1 MNLNLDNRNPIYV
14 KTWYDDNKIESVSS
28 SSVLKS
34 QSCEVLIVGGGLA
47 GLCLLQKLL
56 EKGIDALLVEAN
68 EIGQSASGRNGGF
81 CTPGW
86 ALSDEKIVKLVGKDT
101 AQELNQ
107 LSIDGYKWME
117 KRFLSKNYETVQA
130 KKGVLSVALFGK
142 PAEEQ
147 SLGSKLLIKDELQK
161 FLKTE
166 KYKFGYFYG
175 DGYQFN
181 PFNFLACLQ
190 NEILTNGQKIF
201 ARSKVVSVETLD
213 DYSIV
218 KVNDGSISIK
228 AKKLVFATGGYGGI
242 ETGEIS
248 KTILPIQTYIAVT
261 SPLTISQR
269 NIINC
274 DWAVYDTRRAGN
286 YYRILPDNRLLWGS
300 SITAL
305 GTKDIAKI
313 KKNALKD
320 IAEIF
325 PNLVTTNSKEEKL
338 TIDYAWSGSMAYAS
352 HMMPYIGQIKPNVYS
367 MVGFGGHGMNTA
379 PIAAQILADWLTDV
393 SCKLEVFEKIPFA
406 WNGGGLGPIVA
417 ELKYIYLKSLDRFLS
432 AKNL

>member
-1 MNLNLDNRNPIYV
+1 MNLNPDNRNPIYV

-166 KYKFGYFYG
+166 KY
-175 DGYQFN
+175 
-181 PFNFLACLQ
+181 P
-190 NEILTNGQKIF
+190 
-201 ARSKVVSVETLD
+201 
-213 DYSIV
+213 
-218 KVNDGSISIK
+218 
-228 AKKLVFATGGYGGI
+228 
-242 ETGEIS
+242 
-248 KTILPIQTYIAVT
+248 
-261 SPLTISQR
+261 
-269 NIINC
+269 
-274 DWAVYDTRRAGN
+274 
-286 YYRILPDNRLLWGS
+286 
-300 SITAL
+300 
-305 GTKDIAKI
+305 
-313 KKNALKD
+313 
-320 IAEIF
+320 
-325 PNLVTTNSKEEKL
+325 
-338 TIDYAWSGSMAYAS
+338 
-352 HMMPYIGQIKPNVYS
+352 
-367 MVGFGGHGMNTA
+367 
-379 PIAAQILADWLTDV
+379 
-393 SCKLEVFEKIPFA
+393 
-406 WNGGGLGPIVA
+406 
-417 ELKYIYLKSLDRFLS
+417 RFR
-432 AKNL
+432 

>member
-1 MNLNLDNRNPIYV
+1 LNLKPDNRNPIYV

-313 KKNALKD
+313 KKNALNSRMLHKD
-320 IAEIF
+320 
-325 PNLVTTNSKEEKL
+325 
-338 TIDYAWSGSMAYAS
+338 
-352 HMMPYIGQIKPNVYS
+352 
-367 MVGFGGHGMNTA
+367 
-379 PIAAQILADWLTDV
+379 
-393 SCKLEVFEKIPFA
+393 
-406 WNGGGLGPIVA
+406 
-417 ELKYIYLKSLDRFLS
+417 
-432 AKNL
+432 

>member
-1 MNLNLDNRNPIYV
+1 
-14 KTWYDDNKIESVSS
+14 
-28 SSVLKS
+28 
-34 QSCEVLIVGGGLA
+34 
-47 GLCLLQKLL
+47 
-56 EKGIDALLVEAN
+56 VEAN

-107 LSIDGYKWME
+107 FSIDGYKWME
-117 KRFLSKNYETVQA
+117 KRFLSRSYEKVKA

-142 PAEEQ
+142 PTEEQ
-147 SLGSKLLIKDELQK
+147 PLGSKLLIRDELQK

-166 KYKFGYFYG
+166 KYKFGYFYS

-181 PFNFLACLQ
+181 PFNFLACLK

-201 ARSKVVSVETLD
+201 TRSKVVSVETLG

-218 KVNDGSISIK
+218 KVNDGNTSIK

-286 YYRILPDNRLLWGS
+286 YYRILPDNRLLWGH

-320 IAEIF
+320 IAGIF
-325 PNLVTTNSKEEKL
+325 PNLVTTNSKDAKL
-338 TIDYAWSGSMAYAS
+338 TIDYAWSGNMAYTS
-352 HMMPYIGQIKPNVYS
+352 HMMPYVGQIKPNVYS
-367 MVGFGGHGMNTA
+367 LVGFGGHGMNTA
-379 PIAAQILADWLTDV
+379 PIAAKILADWLIGTSDAL
-393 SCKLEVFEKIPFA
+393 KVFEKIPFA
-406 WNGGGLGPIVA
+406 WNGGVVGPLAA
-417 ELKYIYLKSLDRFLS
+417 ELKYLYLKFID
-432 AKNL
+432 KIHT

>member
-1 MNLNLDNRNPIYV
+1 LNLKPDNKNPIYV
-14 KTWYDDNKIESVSS
+14 KTWYDDNKIESVPS
-28 SSVLKS
+28 SSVQKT

-86 ALSDEKIVKLVGKDT
+86 ALSEEKIVKLVGRDM

-107 LSIDGYKWME
+107 FSIDGYRWME
-117 KRFLSKNYETVQA
+117 DRFNSKDYEAANA
-130 KKGVLSVALFGK
+130 KKGVLSVSLFGK
-142 PAEEQ
+142 PIQEEYR
-147 SLGSKLLIKDELQK
+147 GAKLLLKEELQNY
-161 FLKTE
+161 LNTE
-166 KYKFGYFYG
+166 KYKFGHFHS

-181 PFNFLACLQ
+181 PFNFLVRLK

-201 ARSKVVSVETLD
+201 TRSKVVSVENLD

-228 AKKLVFATGGYGGI
+228 TKKLVFATGGYGGI

-286 YYRILPDNRLLWGS
+286 YYRVLPDNRLLWGH

-305 GTKDIAKI
+305 GTNDIGKI
-313 KKNALKD
+313 KKNALQD
-320 IAEIF
+320 IADIF
-325 PNLVTTNSKEEKL
+325 PNLVTTNSKEEML
-338 TIDYAWSGSMAYAS
+338 TIDYAWSGSMAYTS

-379 PIAAQILADWLTDV
+379 PIAAQILADWLTDA
-393 SCKLEVFEKIPFA
+393 SRRLEVFEKIPFA
-406 WNGGGLGPIVA
+406 WNGGVLGPIVA